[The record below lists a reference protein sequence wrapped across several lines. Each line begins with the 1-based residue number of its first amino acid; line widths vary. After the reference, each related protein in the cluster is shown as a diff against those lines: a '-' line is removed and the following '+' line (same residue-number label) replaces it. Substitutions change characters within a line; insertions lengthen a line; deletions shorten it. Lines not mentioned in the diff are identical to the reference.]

1 MSWLVWVGVAF
12 LGGCGALARF
22 GLTLAVA
29 DRLHPH
35 LPVGTLAVNV
45 SGAFLLG
52 LLAGASVDG
61 DARLLFGAGLL
72 GAYTTF
78 STWMVETQRIGEA
91 GKRRIAVANVV
102 LSIALGLG
110 AVALGRWLGIHLFL
124 FRG

>member
-22 GLTLAVA
+22 GLTLLVA

-35 LPVGTLAVNV
+35 LPVGTLAVNL

-52 LLAGASVDG
+52 LLAGASVEG

-78 STWMVETQRIGEA
+78 STWMIETQRIGEA
-91 GKRRIAVANVV
+91 GKRRLALVNVG
-102 LSIALGLG
+102 LSIALGL
-110 AVALGRWLGIHLFL
+110 AAAALGRWIGLQL
-124 FRG
+124 

>member
-1 MSWLVWVGVAF
+1 MSWPVWIGVAF

-22 GLTLAVA
+22 GLTLLVA

-61 DARLLFGAGLL
+61 NARLLFGVGLL

-91 GKRRIAVANVV
+91 GKGRLALVNVV
-102 LSIALGLG
+102 LSIALGL
-110 AVALGRWLGIHLFL
+110 AAAALGRWIGLQL
-124 FRG
+124 

>member
-1 MSWLVWVGVAF
+1 VSWLVWVGVAF

-22 GLTLAVA
+22 GLTLVVA

-52 LLAGASVDG
+52 LLAGASVEG
-61 DARLLFGAGLL
+61 DARLLLGAGLL

-91 GKRRIAVANVV
+91 GKRRLALVNVA
-102 LSIALGLG
+102 LGIALGL
-110 AVALGRWLGIHLFL
+110 VAAAFGRWIGQQV
-124 FRG
+124 